1 MRQRKHALPD
11 WMTPKQKRSMAGQ
24 RGAKKSH
31 WRFGF
36 AEPLSKKV
44 AKDVETR

>member
-1 MRQRKHALPD
+1 MKKRVLPLGLS
-11 WMTPKQKRSMAGQ
+11 TKQLRRLSGQ